1 MRLTQRCS
9 TRQLM
14 TGCGVAS
21 ALGLVVGGAALIAA
35 RVRGDF
41 ALLPRLAFDPAFFFA
56 FFLPPIIFNAGLSV
70 EKAALYHHLQP
81 VLLLG
86 VLGTMV
92 NCIVVAAGTSFAVDF
107 LGGYPLS
114 RRDCL
119 ALGATFGATDT
130 VATLQVLSPTAAPS
144 LFALVL
150 GEGCINDAM
159 SLVLLRALEAV
170 PDGRTAL
177 AARPT
182 SGGMLALAAR
192 FVYLLIA
199 SAILGFAVGIM
210 ACAAARYVNVRLS
223 NASGDVVELEVVVIS
238 LVAYLAYLL
247 AESLGLSG
255 ILSIFVAALAI
266 SHYGLRCISRPARSV
281 TLHAVSALSF
291 MSEITIFVYTGIAT
305 LDRAVWALARP
316 GEVFALVSSVGA
328 LLLASRALTVAA
340 VAAAGI
346 WLQGPSSAAA
356 RGHDPSAPCISF
368 REAGVV
374 WWAGSMRGAVS
385 VAIATHHFAVAA
397 PGRGA
402 MHLPQPNTPEA
413 EELRTRASVIAA
425 TFIIVLGST
434 MFFSAGTR
442 PFLLRVLPEAVA
454 SMDGAHGACTSPLAD
469 GDHVGDAPSEAY
481 SWLQRM
487 WRGMDEHYLAPL
499 LLQAPPSNQQ
509 SRYTELQ

>member
-1 MRLTQRCS
+1 MQRCS

-21 ALGLVVGGAALIAA
+21 ALGLVVGGAALVAA

-41 ALLPRLAFDPAFFFA
+41 ALLPRLAFDPSTFFA
-56 FFLPPIIFNAGLSV
+56 FLLPPIIFNAGLSV
-70 EKAALYHHLQP
+70 DNGALHRYLQP

-92 NCIVVAAGTSFAVDF
+92 NCLVVAAGVSVAVDL

-119 ALGATFGATDT
+119 ALGATFAATDT

-144 LFALVL
+144 LYALVL
-150 GEGCINDAM
+150 GEGCINDAI
-159 SLVLLRALEAV
+159 SLVLLRALEAL
-170 PDGRTAL
+170 PDGGS
-177 AARPT
+177 AAT
-182 SGGMLALAAR
+182 SGGVLALAAR
-192 FVYLLIA
+192 FVYLLVA
-199 SAILGFAVGIM
+199 SATLGFAIGIM

-223 NASGDVVELEVVVIS
+223 NASGDAVELEVAVIS

-255 ILSIFVAALAI
+255 ILSIFVAALAV
-266 SHYGLRCISRPARSV
+266 SHYGMRCISRPARNV

-291 MSEITIFVYTGIAT
+291 LSEQTIFVYTGLAT

-340 VAAAGI
+340 VAVAGN
-346 WLQGPSSAAA
+346 WLHGPSA
-356 RGHDPSAPCISF
+356 HCISF
-368 REAGVV
+368 REAAVV

-385 VAIATHHFAVAA
+385 VAIATHHFAVVA

-402 MHLPQPNTPEA
+402 MLVPNTSEA
-413 EELRTRASVIAA
+413 DDELRTRASVIAA
-425 TFIIVLGST
+425 TFFTVLGST
-434 MFFSAGTR
+434 IVFSAGTR

-454 SMDGAHGACTSPLAD
+454 SADGAHGACTSPLVDAD
-469 GDHVGDAPSEAY
+469 GGDAPSEENEA
-481 SWLQRM
+481 SWLHRM
-487 WRGMDEHYLAPL
+487 WRGMDERYLAPL
-499 LLQAPPSNQQ
+499 LLQAPPSDRQ

>member
-1 MRLTQRCS
+1 
-9 TRQLM
+9 M

-21 ALGLVVGGAALIAA
+21 ALGLVVGGAALVAA

-41 ALLPRLAFDPAFFFA
+41 ALLPRLAFDPAA
-56 FFLPPIIFNAGLSV
+56 FLTFLLPPIIFNAGLSV
-70 EKAALYHHLQP
+70 EKGALYRHLQP
-81 VLLLG
+81 VVLLG
-86 VLGTMV
+86 VLGTRV
-92 NCIVVAAGTSFAVDF
+92 NCLVVAAGVSVAVGL

-119 ALGATFGATDT
+119 ALGATFAATDT

-150 GEGCINDAM
+150 GEGCINDAI
-159 SLVLLRALEAV
+159 SLVLLRALEAL
-170 PDGRTAL
+170 PDGGS
-177 AARPT
+177 AAT

-192 FVYLLIA
+192 FVYLLVA
-199 SAILGFAVGIM
+199 SATLGFAVGIM

-223 NASGDVVELEVVVIS
+223 NVSGDAVELEVAVIS

-255 ILSIFVAALAI
+255 ILSIFVAALAV
-266 SHYGLRCISRPARSV
+266 SHYGMRCISRPARSV

-291 MSEITIFVYTGIAT
+291 MSEQTIFVYTGLAT

-316 GEVFALVSSVGA
+316 GEVFVLVSAVGA
-328 LLLASRALTVAA
+328 LLLASRALTVVA
-340 VAAAGI
+340 VAVAGN
-346 WLQGPSSAAA
+346 WQGSV
-356 RGHDPSAPCISF
+356 RIQPSAHCISLP
-368 REAGVV
+368 EAGVV

-385 VAIATHHFAVAA
+385 VAIATHHFAVVA

-402 MHLPQPNTPEA
+402 MPVPNTTD
-413 EELRTRASVIAA
+413 ELRTRASVIAA
-425 TFIIVLGST
+425 TFVTVLGST
-434 MFFSAGTR
+434 IVFSAGTR

-454 SMDGAHGACTSPLAD
+454 SADGAHGACTTPLAD
-469 GDHVGDAPSEAY
+469 VVGDVSEEDEA
-481 SWLQRM
+481 SWLHRM
-487 WRGMDEHYLAPL
+487 WRGMDERYLAPL
-499 LLQAPPSNQQ
+499 LLQAPASDRQ